1 MREVEPV
8 VSVLMNP
15 LDAADHPD
23 GTFGGHPIVP
33 DPAMPEGWARFKTE
47 LPPDVAVEPPK
58 VPYFDAADLRALGI
72 EVDDG
77 RAPV

>member
-8 VSVLMNP
+8 VTVLMNP
-15 LDAADHPD
+15 ADAADHPG

-33 DPAMPEGWARFKTE
+33 DPAMPEGWARFKAE
-47 LPPDVAVEPPK
+47 LPPGVALKPSQPLTISA
-58 VPYFDAADLRALGI
+58 DDLRALGI